1 MVFGKKLTGC
11 ACLAAVI
18 ALVSTG
24 CGAVVKNGHAVLIGA
39 VYTRVKFPL
48 TTDLN
53 QTPAA
58 IDIGS
63 GKIVRIMEPLSSY
76 GIYAEFNSN
85 AIGEIAKKI
94 KGERFVYPSVDL
106 RYDFAQAIAEDFTYD
121 KTTGKKIPEEIAVG
135 LIAEARLIIEI
146 LNTET

>member
-1 MVFGKKLTGC
+1 MVPEGWGLIRMEESKVFGNKLTGW
-11 ACLAAVI
+11 ACLAALI

-24 CGAVVKNGHAVLIGA
+24 CGAVVKNGHAVLVGA

-58 IDIGS
+58 VSTGN
-63 GKIVRIMEPLSSY
+63 GKIVRIKEPFSGY

-85 AIGEIAKKI
+85 AIGEIAKRHGLKAVYYADI
-94 KGERFVYPSVDL
+94 ERLSILGIWRHDEVIVCGE
-106 RYDFAQAIAEDFTYD
+106 
-121 KTTGKKIPEEIAVG
+121 K
-135 LIAEARLIIEI
+135 
-146 LNTET
+146 